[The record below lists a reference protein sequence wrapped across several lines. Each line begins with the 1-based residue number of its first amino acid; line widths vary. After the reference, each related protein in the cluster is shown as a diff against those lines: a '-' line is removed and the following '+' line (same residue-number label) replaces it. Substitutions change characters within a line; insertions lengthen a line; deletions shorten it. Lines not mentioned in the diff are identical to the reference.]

1 MAKCTRDA
9 IARILKDSIFSS
21 HLGLQVNMRKLID
34 VEEERT
40 YFWPAL
46 PLSFLWVGPQW
57 LLLRS
62 SMILPITGYQKE
74 NRW

>member
-1 MAKCTRDA
+1 
-9 IARILKDSIFSS
+9 
-21 HLGLQVNMRKLID
+21 MRKLID

-46 PLSFLWVGPQW
+46 PLSFLLVGPQW

-74 NRW
+74 DRW